1 MRRLALRSRHRHHEA
16 VDDPEATQL
25 MLQALFDIKADVR
38 EIHWAIFGGG
48 DHEDEPEDDS

>member
-1 MRRLALRSRHRHHEA
+1 MRRLALRPRHRHHEG

-38 EIHWAIFGGG
+38 DIHRG
-48 DHEDEPEDDS
+48 